1 LIKNFQNIQIMRFI
15 FLLLFLVLALPACK
29 SPQTSPDRP
38 PNLVLILV
46 DDMGYGDVGFNGCKD
61 IPTPHIDRLA
71 AGGVIFTNGYVSY
84 PVCGPS
90 RAGLITGRYQERFGF
105 SRNPLFAPN
114 DPEMG
119 LPVAEETIAEV
130 LHKVGYKSAA
140 LGKWH
145 LGAHESQRPLVQG
158 FDDFFGFLTG
168 GHRYFPEDY
177 ILADEYE
184 VNSQYAAYRTKLLR
198 NTTRI
203 EETEYLTDALSREA
217 VNYIEQYKDD
227 PFFIY
232 LAYNAPHA
240 PMEATDKYLDRFSGI
255 ENKRRR
261 TYAAMVSAV
270 DDGVGRIL
278 DQLEALN
285 LEENTLVVFLSDN
298 GGPEH
303 VNASDNGPLRGK
315 KGDLFE
321 GGMRVPYAMRWPG
334 SIPAGIRFEEMV
346 SSLDILGTMV
356 GQQVGDNPAKN
367 TLDGVDL
374 LPFLKGVVDG
384 PPHDRL
390 FWKKVDQQKYAVRE
404 GVDKLISFKDGP
416 QLYDLDKDIG
426 EANDLSAI
434 KEAKVKDLE
443 EAWSKWDTQN
453 QAPVFLGLLQDSI
466 YNTLHPN
473 RFTRPN
479 D

>member
-1 LIKNFQNIQIMRFI
+1 MRFPL
-15 FLLLFLVLALPACK
+15 LLLFLVLILPACK
-29 SPQTSPDRP
+29 SPQTSTDRP

-46 DDMGYGDVGFNGCKD
+46 DDLGYGDVGFNGCQD

-71 AGGVIFTNGYVSY
+71 AAGVIFTNGYVSY

-90 RAGLITGRYQERFGF
+90 RAGLITGRYQDRFGF

-114 DPEMG
+114 DPDMG

-168 GHRYFPEDY
+168 GHRYFPKDY
-177 ILADEYE
+177 TLADEYE

-198 NTTRI
+198 NETRI

-217 VNYIEQYKDD
+217 VNYIEKYQGN

-240 PMEATDKYLDRFSGI
+240 PMEATDKYLDRFPHI

-278 DQLEALN
+278 DQLEALH

-303 VNASDNGPLRGK
+303 VNGSDNGALRGR

-321 GGMRVPYAMRWPG
+321 GGIRVPYAMKWPG
-334 SIPAGIRFEEMV
+334 EIPAGLRYDEMV
-346 SSLDILGTMV
+346 SSLDILGTMA
-356 GQQVGDNPAKN
+356 GQQAGGNPAKN
-367 TLDGVDL
+367 PLDGVDL
-374 LPFLKGVVDG
+374 LPFLKGAADG
-384 PPHDRL
+384 LPHNQL
-390 FWKKVDQQKYAVRE
+390 FWKKVDQQRHAIRR
-404 GVDKLISFKDGP
+404 GTDKLISFQDGP
-416 QLYDLDKDIG
+416 QLYDLGEDIG
-426 EANDLSAI
+426 EANNLVEQQA
-434 KEAKVKDLE
+434 AKVKGLE
-443 EAWSKWDTQN
+443 EAWEAWNANN
-453 QAPVFLGLLQDSI
+453 QDPVFLGLLQDSL
-466 YNTLHPN
+466 YSTLHPN

>member
-1 LIKNFQNIQIMRFI
+1 MRFF
-15 FLLLFLVLALPACK
+15 FLFMFLFLFLPACK
-29 SPQTSPDRP
+29 SPQAGPDRP

-46 DDMGYGDVGFNGCKD
+46 DDLGYGDVGFNGCQD

-71 AGGVIFTNGYVSY
+71 AEGVIFTNGYVSY

-90 RAGLITGRYQERFGF
+90 RAGLITGRYQDRFGF
-105 SRNPLFAPN
+105 ARNPLFAPN
-114 DPEMG
+114 DPAMG

-130 LHKVGYKSAA
+130 LHKVGYKSVA

-177 ILADEYE
+177 VLADEYE
-184 VNSQYAAYRTKLLR
+184 VTSQYAAYRTKLLR
-198 NTTRI
+198 NETRI
-203 EETEYLTDALSREA
+203 DETEYLTDALSREA
-217 VNYIEQYKDD
+217 VHYIGKYQKE

-240 PMEATDKYLDRFSGI
+240 PMEATAKYLDRFPDI

-278 DQLEALN
+278 DQLEALD

-298 GGPEH
+298 GGPERS
-303 VNASDNGPLRGK
+303 NGSDNGPLRGQK
-315 KGDLFE
+315 SDLLE
-321 GGMRVPYAMRWPG
+321 GGVRVPYTMRWPG
-334 SIPAGIRFEEMV
+334 KIPAGIQYAEMV
-346 SSLDILGTMV
+346 SSLDIMATIV
-356 GQQVGDNPAKN
+356 GRQSGARPATNP
-367 TLDGVDL
+367 LDGADL
-374 LPFLKGVVDG
+374 LPFLTGAQNG
-384 PPHDRL
+384 PPHERL
-390 FWKKVDQQKYAVRE
+390 FWKKVDEQKHSVRE
-404 GVDKLISFKDGP
+404 GTEKLISSKKGP
-416 QLYDLDKDIG
+416 QLYDLAGDIG
-426 EANDLSAI
+426 EANDLADKQIAGAES
-434 KEAKVKDLE
+434 LE
-443 EAWSKWDTQN
+443 ETWEKWDAEN
-453 QAPVFLGLLQDSI
+453 LPPVFLGLRQDSI
-466 YNTLHPN
+466 YNSLHPD